1 MNPYIGKSA
10 PDFEAKVVM
19 PDNSIVAE
27 FNLKKYLKGHKGIV
41 FFYPLDFT
49 FVCPSEII
57 AFNNRL
63 GEFSVRNTKIV
74 AISVDSHFSHHAW
87 KAMPVNK
94 GGIGNIQFPLVSDLK
109 KEISTAYNVLN
120 EDGISYRAT
129 FLIDEQFNI
138 RHYLINDL
146 PLGRNVDEAI
156 RMIDALDHHT
166 THGEVCP
173 AGWKK
178 GDQGMSPTHQGV
190 SDYLTS
196 NAERL

>member
-1 MNPYIGKSA
+1 MEFNMNPFIGKPA

-94 GGIGNIQFPLVSDLK
+94 GDLNVGDLLQPFGNEL
-109 KEISTAYNVLN
+109 
-120 EDGISYRAT
+120 
-129 FLIDEQFNI
+129 
-138 RHYLINDL
+138 H
-146 PLGRNVDEAI
+146 
-156 RMIDALDHHT
+156 
-166 THGEVCP
+166 
-173 AGWKK
+173 
-178 GDQGMSPTHQGV
+178 
-190 SDYLTS
+190 
-196 NAERL
+196 